1 MMGDNRRD
9 YGPMGACAPKA
20 VLLLA
25 LPFLLLRLVWRKAR
39 RK

>member
-1 MMGDNRRD
+1 MGDNRRD

-20 VLLLA
+20 AALCA
-25 LPFLLLRLVWRKAR
+25 LPFLLLLGLWRKAR